1 MNLYRISQTVNN
13 DYDTYDSAVVCAADE
28 AAARA
33 IHPGMDEPC
42 RRGRSS
48 WCVIPDEVTA
58 ELIGTAAPG
67 LPEGVVVASFN
78 RG

>member
-28 AAARA
+28 AAAKA
-33 IHPGMDEPC
+33 IHPGMDDD
-42 RRGRSS
+42 SS
-48 WCVIPDEVTA
+48 TWCVIPDEVTA

-78 RG
+78 RS